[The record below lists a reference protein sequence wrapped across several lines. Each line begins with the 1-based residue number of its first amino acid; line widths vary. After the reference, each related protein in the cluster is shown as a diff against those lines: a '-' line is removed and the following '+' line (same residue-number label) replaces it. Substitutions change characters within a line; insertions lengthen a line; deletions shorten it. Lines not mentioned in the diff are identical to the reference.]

1 MHPSLLVLLVGFL
14 YILGFN
20 ALSYLRHQGLS
31 GRFILEG
38 LLLTGAGAALALA
51 VPVQPLIFLLLLYL
65 MTMRVRILID
75 LGNSVA
81 GRGSPERA
89 LQFYD
94 LALRLGAD
102 SWSRCVAQINRAA
115 ALIQIGKP
123 EEAYQ
128 ILHSIVTDPEVRLGA
143 KYQAAACYNLGLA
156 CRRTG
161 REAEAIQRFNEAI
174 DALPGSV
181 YAYGARQALKKDREQ
196 PAAETEREIR
206 NT

>member
-1 MHPSLLVLLVGFL
+1 MHPSLLILLVGFL

-20 ALSYLRHQGLS
+20 GLSYLRHQGLS

-38 LLLTGAGAALALA
+38 LLLTGVGAALALV
-51 VPVQPLIFLLLLYL
+51 VPVQPLLFLLLLYL
-65 MTMRVRILID
+65 ITMRVRILID

-81 GRGSPERA
+81 GRGQPERA
-89 LQFYD
+89 FRFYD

-102 SWSRCVAQINRAA
+102 SFSRCVAQINQAA
-115 ALIQIGKP
+115 ALIQMGRP

-128 ILHSIVTDPEVRLGA
+128 ILRPIITDPEARLGA

-174 DALPGSV
+174 DALPGSI
-181 YAYGARQALKKDREQ
+181 YAHGARQALKKGREAQ
-196 PAAETEREIR
+196 DKE
-206 NT
+206 

>member
-1 MHPSLLVLLVGFL
+1 MHPSLLILLVGFL

-20 ALSYLRHQGLS
+20 GLSYLRHQCLS
-31 GRFILEG
+31 ARFILEG
-38 LLLTGAGAALALA
+38 LLLTGVGAALALA
-51 VPVQPLIFLLLLYL
+51 VPVHPLVFLLLLYL
-65 MTMRVRILID
+65 ITMRVRILID

-81 GRGSPERA
+81 GRGQPEQA
-89 LQFYD
+89 LRFYD

-102 SWSRCVAQINRAA
+102 PWSRCVAQINRAA
-115 ALIQIGKP
+115 ALIQTGKP

-128 ILHSIVTDPEVRLGA
+128 ILQCIVANPETRLGA

-181 YAYGARQALKKDREQ
+181 YAHGARQALKKRQ
-196 PAAETEREIR
+196 EIR
-206 NT
+206 DTEQSDVRS